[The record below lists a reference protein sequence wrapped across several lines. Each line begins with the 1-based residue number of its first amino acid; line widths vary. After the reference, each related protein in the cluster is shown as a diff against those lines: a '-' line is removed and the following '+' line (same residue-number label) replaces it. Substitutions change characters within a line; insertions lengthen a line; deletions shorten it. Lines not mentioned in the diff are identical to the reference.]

1 MNLPLGAEYDEN
13 APWNEKEHKPIA
25 YCEHCGCELWA
36 ADGHEEI
43 NGKTYCYYCI
53 KKLNQ

>member
-25 YCEHCGCELWA
+25 YCEHCGCDLFE
-36 ADGHEEI
+36 DDDHEEI
-43 NGKTYCYYCI
+43 NGKTYCYYHKNI
-53 KKLNQ
+53 ENE